1 MATFT
6 PCVFEHQKRE
16 DGTFRVS
23 LRITHDRKSVY
34 LKTDI
39 FVVKQQLTR
48 DFKLKDHYLIV
59 KLAEKANEYQDKII
73 KRFGVDQDCS
83 AGEIK
88 EFLEKE
94 TERKDD
100 DIDFIAFSREHVK
113 QMTREGR
120 KKTAIPVLRSL
131 NVFIDFMGRDKVY
144 FGEIT
149 TKLFTLIDE
158 ANRKMLD
165 LLYESEN
172 H

>member
-120 KKTAIPVLRSL
+120 RQLFLSCVALMPLLISWEEIKYTLEKSPL
-131 NVFIDFMGRDKVY
+131 NC
-144 FGEIT
+144 
-149 TKLFTLIDE
+149 L
-158 ANRKMLD
+158 
-165 LLYESEN
+165 